1 MAREPKWGMST
12 DGPTPKPC
20 DRKIFR
26 KGKPIVL
33 VQGRSNA
40 VENWV
45 RAVAKKAKAKV
56 DWHYSGGVAQ
66 VLYLGNADRAR
77 IEKAITALAPTLKGT
92 IMRHLALG
100 ESGLY
105 RAL

>member
-1 MAREPKWGMST
+1 MAT

-26 KGKPIVL
+26 EGQPIVL
-33 VQGRSNA
+33 VDGSSNA

-45 RAVAKKAKAKV
+45 QAVAKRADARV

-66 VLYLGNADRAR
+66 VLFLGDADERAR
-77 IEKAITALAPTLKGT
+77 VEKAILALAPELNGT
-92 IMRHLALG
+92 VLQRLAPG
-100 ESGLY
+100 DPG
-105 RAL
+105 RTRNF

>member
-1 MAREPKWGMST
+1 MAT

-26 KGKPIVL
+26 EGQPIAL
-33 VQGRSNA
+33 LDGSSNA

-45 RAVAKKAKAKV
+45 QAVAKRAEARV

-66 VLYLGNADRAR
+66 VLFLGDADERAR
-77 IEKAITALAPTLKGT
+77 VEQAILALIPELNGNVIAAPLAPGDQGRT
-92 IMRHLALG
+92 RNF
-100 ESGLY
+100 
-105 RAL
+105 